1 MSTIVGTD
9 RKPGAGTNLWK
20 HLYCWALI
28 LLDLFPI
35 YIVVISAF
43 DPTGSLASSSL
54 VPKHW
59 DMKNFK
65 LLFVNNGSIPYT
77 TWLWNSI
84 MIAAVTAVIST
95 AIGAAA
101 AYALARLRF
110 RGRKVAL
117 NTILMVQV
125 FPSFLALAAIYRM
138 MEQVYVVFPS
148 FGLGSTWGL
157 ILIYLGSSMG
167 VNAWLLKGFLDSIP
181 ADLDEAAAI
190 DGASPT
196 QTFWLVVAPLMAPV
210 LAVTAVLSFI
220 GTFNEFVLASFF
232 LTDVNQR
239 TVAVGLQAFVG
250 AQFGQ
255 NWGPFAAGSL
265 IASIPMVILFLSFQR
280 YIVSGLTGGATKG

>member
-1 MSTIVGTD
+1 MSTIVGSD

-20 HLYCWALI
+20 HAYCWVLI

-54 VPKHW
+54 VPRYW
-59 DMKNFK
+59 DWKNFK
-65 LLFVNNGSIPYT
+65 LLFVNDGSIPYT

-84 MIAAVTAVIST
+84 QIAAVTALVST
-95 AIGAAA
+95 VIGAAA

-148 FGLGSTWGL
+148 FGLGSTGGL
-157 ILIYLGSSMG
+157 ILIYLGGSMG

-181 ADLDEAAAI
+181 SDLDEAAAI

-250 AQFGQ
+250 AQYGQ

>member
-9 RKPGAGTNLWK
+9 RKPGATTNLWK
-20 HLYCWALI
+20 HIYCWALI
-28 LLDLFPI
+28 LVDLFPI

-54 VPKHW
+54 IPKHW
-59 DMKNFK
+59 DTKNFR
-65 LLFVNNGSIPYT
+65 LLFDNNGSIPFT
-77 TWLWNSI
+77 TWVWNSI
-84 MIAAVTAVIST
+84 RIAAVTAVVST
-95 AIGAAA
+95 SVGAAA

-110 RGRKVAL
+110 RGRKISL
-117 NTILMVQV
+117 NMILLVQV

-148 FGLGSTWGL
+148 FGLGSTGGL
-157 ILIYLGSSMG
+157 ILIYLGGSMG

-220 GTFNEFVLASFF
+220 GTFNEFVIASFF
-232 LTDVNQR
+232 LTDVDQR

-250 AQFGQ
+250 AQYGQ

-265 IASIPMVILFLSFQR
+265 LASIPMVILFLVFQR